1 MEYKEYMDTLGEQI
15 QDPRA
20 RRMVLGEIRGHIE
33 EQCAA
38 YEAEGMERE
47 KALAESVR
55 QMGDA
60 AQIGAQMNRI
70 HRPRIPLG
78 LIGLALAL
86 TAIGILTQFFVFYR
100 IADPP
105 SWTNVWLCYGPRT
118 LFYNLLGLALMLGLM
133 YLDYGFIGR
142 HAYLWYGLYMALL
155 VCASFW
161 ASNHAHHM
169 RYPLYYIFSLYPIL
183 LAALLYRNRQ
193 QGCGG
198 LARCM
203 ALTLVFLAWA
213 LCSGQY
219 AACGEA
225 VLVCGPLLAVAVIR
239 NIFGGNRRLQAAL
252 LSGTALVSATLGII
266 SLALAGSGRTFNYAL
281 VRLAALLRPES
292 AVGTAGYTILRQRE
306 LLGTGQYSLWGG
318 TELPAWMVDRGIEW
332 NLADTYVLSAVFSLF
347 GVIAGAAVAGSL
359 LFFAGRALRLSLCQ
373 SNRLGMLLGSACAL
387 GLLVRSVTFIA
398 INLGFGLYYT
408 TGIPFLAYG
417 LGNAVSNGLL
427 VGLLLCVCRNSAIL
441 GEDAV
446 KSSKG
451 FGLGKHR
458 YRLRLER
465 LPEEN

>member
-15 QDPRA
+15 QDHRA

-38 YEAEGMERE
+38 YEAEGMGPEE
-47 KALAESVR
+47 ALAESVR
-55 QMGDA
+55 QMGDPMEV
-60 AQIGAQMNRI
+60 GARLNRI
-70 HRPRIPLG
+70 HRPRIPLE

-86 TAIGILTQFFVFYR
+86 TAAGILTQLFVFYH

-105 SWTNVWLCYGPRT
+105 SWTKVWLYYGPRT
-118 LFYNLLGLALMLGLM
+118 LVYNLLGLALMLGIM

-155 VCASFW
+155 FCAAFY
-161 ASNHAHHM
+161 ASNCTYSM

-183 LAALLYRNRQ
+183 QAALLYRNRQ

-203 ALTLVFLAWA
+203 TLTLVFLAWA
-213 LCSGQY
+213 FCFGQY

-225 VLVCGPLLAVAVIR
+225 VLVCGPLLAVAVAK

-252 LSGTALVSATLGII
+252 LSGTALVCAALGIF
-266 SLALAGSGRTFNYAL
+266 SLALAANGRTYNYAL

-292 AVGTAGYTILRQRE
+292 AAGTAGYTVLRQRE

-318 TELPAWMVDRGIEW
+318 TELPSWMAAQGIEW
-332 NLADTYVLSAVFSLF
+332 NLADTYVFSAVFSLF
-347 GVIAGAAVAGSL
+347 GIIAGAIVAGGL
-359 LFFAGRALRLSLCQ
+359 LFFAGRALGLSLRQ
-373 SNRLGMLLGSACAL
+373 RNRLGMLLGSACAL

-398 INLGFGLYYT
+398 VNLGYGLYYT

-417 LGNAVSNGLL
+417 LGNALSNGLL

-441 GEDAV
+441 GEEAALRR
-446 KSSKG
+446 G

>member
-1 MEYKEYMDTLGEQI
+1 
-15 QDPRA
+15 
-20 RRMVLGEIRGHIE
+20 
-33 EQCAA
+33 
-38 YEAEGMERE
+38 
-47 KALAESVR
+47 
-55 QMGDA
+55 
-60 AQIGAQMNRI
+60 
-70 HRPRIPLG
+70 
-78 LIGLALAL
+78 
-86 TAIGILTQFFVFYR
+86 
-100 IADPP
+100 
-105 SWTNVWLCYGPRT
+105 
-118 LFYNLLGLALMLGLM
+118 
-133 YLDYGFIGR
+133 
-142 HAYLWYGLYMALL
+142 
-155 VCASFW
+155 
-161 ASNHAHHM
+161 
-169 RYPLYYIFSLYPIL
+169 
-183 LAALLYRNRQ
+183 
-193 QGCGG
+193 
-198 LARCM
+198 M

>member
-15 QDPRA
+15 QDHRA

-198 LARCM
+198 
-203 ALTLVFLAWA
+203 W
-213 LCSGQY
+213 
-219 AACGEA
+219 
-225 VLVCGPLLAVAVIR
+225 P
-239 NIFGGNRRLQAAL
+239 
-252 LSGTALVSATLGII
+252 
-266 SLALAGSGRTFNYAL
+266 
-281 VRLAALLRPES
+281 
-292 AVGTAGYTILRQRE
+292 
-306 LLGTGQYSLWGG
+306 
-318 TELPAWMVDRGIEW
+318 
-332 NLADTYVLSAVFSLF
+332 
-347 GVIAGAAVAGSL
+347 GVW
-359 LFFAGRALRLSLCQ
+359 R
-373 SNRLGMLLGSACAL
+373 
-387 GLLVRSVTFIA
+387 
-398 INLGFGLYYT
+398 
-408 TGIPFLAYG
+408 
-417 LGNAVSNGLL
+417 
-427 VGLLLCVCRNSAIL
+427 
-441 GEDAV
+441 
-446 KSSKG
+446 
-451 FGLGKHR
+451 
-458 YRLRLER
+458 
-465 LPEEN
+465 